1 MKTVILVFFA
11 TIFLGWAVVRIER
24 GVNFSMNCSQY
35 LKRAA
40 DANTIELA
48 QANLKT
54 AIEYAEHES
63 LTNGVVSIFLH
74 QPSNDIGF
82 WYSNLIA
89 SQKELGQV
97 TANTTQLEK
106 SNLLMKLR
114 ETLTD
119 NSKEGTTITRPKGIS
134 IYPANSLFFWWA
146 IIGFGVS
153 GLMFVLMA
161 FEY

>member
-1 MKTVILVFFA
+1 MKSIVLSVCILTLIVLTTLRIVFGVGFS
-11 TIFLGWAVVRIER
+11 LG
-24 GVNFSMNCSQY
+24 CSQY

-54 AIEYAEHES
+54 AIGYAERAN
-63 LTNGVVSIFLH
+63 LTNGIVSIFLC
-74 QPSNDIGF
+74 QPENDLGF

-89 SQKELGQV
+89 SRDELSRTTPV
-97 TANTTQLEK
+97 TSQMEK

-119 NSKEGTTITRPKGIS
+119 QGEKGTRITCPNGVS
-134 IYPANSLFFWWA
+134 IYPYNKLFFWLFLINLIVA
-146 IIGFGVS
+146 IPLGFAKITD
-153 GLMFVLMA
+153 M
-161 FEY
+161 